1 MIKELI
7 RLSECV
13 IENDEDLIDSVNE
26 KFLNICNFLNIKQNT
41 YFGDINNILD
51 GKKLKINDF
60 ETQTQGIYLLNYDKF
75 MSVIQI
81 MDDTIN
87 YTLNK
92 VEKC

>member
-26 KFLNICNFLNIKQNT
+26 KFLNICNFLNIEQNT